1 MTKISTQKV
10 QRVLKN
16 NKGFSLLEIVIVLSI
31 MGAIIGI
38 ALPRLTD
45 KKIDIRKVLREF
57 GTAGKDLKSRAKL
70 NGTTYRLAFQLDPA
84 NAQSWWVEKSSQATL
99 IDKKK
104 LEKER
109 ELLKEVQAKGSAET
123 KTPPAFQPDQSIFK
137 KKQVLPAGFRFVQ
150 IESGTQD
157 LILTEGTAY
166 IHFFPQGLI
175 ESSAI
180 QIEDP
185 KKNIWTLVYN
195 PITGHMDII
204 SEAKILKDLA
214 R

>member
-1 MTKISTQKV
+1 
-10 QRVLKN
+10 
-16 NKGFSLLEIVIVLSI
+16 

-57 GTAGKDLKSRAKL
+57 GTAGKDLKGRAKL

-84 NAQSWWVEKSSQATL
+84 NAQAWWVEKSSQATL
-99 IDKKK
+99 IDKKT

-109 ELLKEVQAKGSAET
+109 EALKEAQAKGSAEA
-123 KTPPAFQPDQSIFK
+123 PPTAFQPDLSIFK
-137 KKQVLPAGFRFVQ
+137 KKQTLPSGFRFVH

-157 LILTEGTAY
+157 VILTEGTAY

-195 PITGHMDII
+195 PITGHMDVIP
-204 SEAKILKDLA
+204 EAKVLKDLA

>member
-1 MTKISTQKV
+1 MTKTFTQTA
-10 QRVLKN
+10 QQVLKN
-16 NKGFSLLEIVIVLSI
+16 NKAFSLLEIVIVLSI

-45 KKIDIRKVLREF
+45 KKIDTRKVMREF
-57 GTAGKDLKSRAKL
+57 AVAGKDLKSRAKL
-70 NGTTYRLAFQLDPA
+70 SGTTYRLAFQLDPV

-104 LEKER
+104 LEAER
-109 ELLKEVQAKGSAET
+109 EAQKEAQAGKSAEG
-123 KTPPAFQPDQSIFK
+123 PAPAFQPDLSIFK
-137 KKQVLPAGFRFVQ
+137 KKQTLPSGFTFVH

-157 LILTEGTAY
+157 LILTEGVAY

-180 QIEDP
+180 QIQDH

-195 PITGHMDII
+195 PITGYMDVIP
-204 SEAKILKDLA
+204 EAKVLKDLA